1 MECGSGK
8 VARRRPKGV
17 LEIGWACFESAA
29 AGRFEHVPLHICY
42 AEDTVRR
49 VTVQAGGGHGWRISA
64 LTTPRDKPA
73 PWKIVVVTGA
83 PSWAE
88 YWAPLLAALP
98 ADREMIVVDRPG
110 FAGSEPVEYVGDIRI
125 QAAALAPLLAAKP
138 GQKVLL
144 VGQSYGAAIAA
155 LMAAAQPRG
164 LKGLVLLSGYFGE
177 TGPTARWLVDWGSKL
192 LPFIPRDLK
201 NAVREVAGQASQL
214 AHLHS
219 VLPRVTVPLHIIHG
233 DADDFAP
240 IETAERFHARLKLHR
255 SAGATFRRVA
265 GANHFLNDGP
275 PEELIRLLEACLPPP
290 TSLDRVKSI
299 LESQWLQFK
308 SIIPLNAPGWIPA
321 PAEMIKTVTSALS
334 SDHERRVRPTP
345 LARIASAFS
354 QALHSARGDP
364 LHVRRGA

>member
-1 MECGSGK
+1 M
-8 VARRRPKGV
+8 ARRRPKGV

-29 AGRFEHVPLHICY
+29 AGRFEHVPTHACY

-49 VTVQAGGGHGWRISA
+49 VQIEAGGGHGWRISA
-64 LTTPRDKPA
+64 LTTPREKPA

-110 FAGSEPVEYVGDIRI
+110 FAGSEPVEYVGDIRV
-125 QAAALAPLLAAKP
+125 QATALAPLLEAAP

-155 LMAAAQPRG
+155 LMAAARPRS

-177 TGPTARWLVDWGSKL
+177 AGPTARWLVDWGSKL

-201 NAVREVAGQASQL
+201 NAVREVAEQPSQL
-214 AHLHS
+214 EHLHAA
-219 VLPRVTVPLHIIHG
+219 LDRVRVPLHIVHG

-240 IETAERFHARLKLHR
+240 IETAERFYDRLRDHR
-255 SAGATFRRVA
+255 SARARFQRVPGAD
-265 GANHFLNDGP
+265 HFLNDGP
-275 PEELIRLLEACLPPP
+275 PDELIALLEDCLPAP
-290 TSLDRVKSI
+290 TALDRLRGLKRPR
-299 LESQWLQFK
+299 WLQFP
-308 SIIPLNAPGWIPA
+308 STIPLNVSQIFARPG
-321 PAEMIKTVTSALS
+321 
-334 SDHERRVRPTP
+334 
-345 LARIASAFS
+345 
-354 QALHSARGDP
+354 
-364 LHVRRGA
+364 

>member
-1 MECGSGK
+1 M
-8 VARRRPKGV
+8 ARRRPKGV

-29 AGRFEHVPLHICY
+29 AGRFEHVPIHVCY

-49 VTVQAGGGHGWRISA
+49 VTIEAGGGHGWRISA

-125 QAAALAPLLAAKP
+125 QAAALAPLLEARP

-155 LMAAAQPRG
+155 LMAAAGPRS

-177 TGPTARWLVDWGSKL
+177 SGPTAKWLVEWGSKL

-214 AHLHS
+214 KHLHAA
-219 VLPRVTVPLHIIHG
+219 LDRVRVPLHILHG

-240 IETAERFHARLKLHR
+240 IETAERFHDRLREHRTARAR
-255 SAGATFRRVA
+255 FRRVP
-265 GANHFLNDGP
+265 GADHFLNDGP
-275 PEELIRLLEACLPPP
+275 PEDLIALLEECLPRERP
-290 TSLDRVKSI
+290 LDRLRTFFASSGLKFPSTI
-299 LESQWLQFK
+299 L
-308 SIIPLNAPGWIPA
+308 LNASRLITRTG
-321 PAEMIKTVTSALS
+321 
-334 SDHERRVRPTP
+334 
-345 LARIASAFS
+345 
-354 QALHSARGDP
+354 
-364 LHVRRGA
+364 

>member
-1 MECGSGK
+1 M
-8 VARRRPKGV
+8 ARRRPKGV

-29 AGRFEHVPLHICY
+29 AGRFEHVPIHVCY

-49 VTVQAGGGHGWRISA
+49 VTVEAGGGHGWRISA
-64 LTTPRDKPA
+64 LTTPRDKTA

-110 FAGSEPVEYVGDIRI
+110 FAGSEPVEYVGDIRV
-125 QAAALAPLLAAKP
+125 QAAALAPLLHAAP

-155 LMAAAQPRG
+155 LMAAEGPKS

-177 TGPTARWLVDWGSKL
+177 SGPTARWLVDWGSKL

-201 NAVREVAGQASQL
+201 NAVREVAGQATQL
-214 AHLHS
+214 EHLHAA
-219 VLPRVTVPLHIIHG
+219 LDRLTQPLHIIHG

-240 IETAERFHARLKLHR
+240 IETAERLRDRLAARRELKPR
-255 SAGATFRRVA
+255 FQRVA
-265 GANHFLNDGP
+265 RANHFLNDGP
-275 PEELIRLLEACLPPP
+275 PDDLIKLIEGCLPAP
-290 TSLDRVKSI
+290 TRLERFQTAI
-299 LESQWLQFK
+299 ESQWLQFVQT
-308 SIIPLNAPGWIPA
+308 IPLNALRVIARPG
-321 PAEMIKTVTSALS
+321 
-334 SDHERRVRPTP
+334 
-345 LARIASAFS
+345 
-354 QALHSARGDP
+354 
-364 LHVRRGA
+364 

>member
-1 MECGSGK
+1 M
-8 VARRRPKGV
+8 ARRRPKGV

-29 AGRFEHVPLHICY
+29 AGRFEHVPIHVCY
-42 AEDTVRR
+42 TEDTVRR
-49 VTVQAGGGHGWRISA
+49 ITLEAGGGHGWRISA
-64 LTTPRDKPA
+64 LTTPRDRPA

-98 ADREMIVVDRPG
+98 QDREMVVVDRPG

-125 QAAALAPLLAAKP
+125 QAAALAPLLEAAP

-155 LMAAAQPRG
+155 LMAAAQPKS

-177 TGPTARWLVDWGSKL
+177 SGPTARWLVDWGHKL

-214 AHLHS
+214 EHLHAA
-219 VLPRVTVPLHIIHG
+219 LHRVTVPLNIVHG

-240 IETAERFHARLKLHR
+240 IETAERFHDRLCAHRTARV
-255 SAGATFRRVA
+255 SFRRVA
-265 GANHFLNDGP
+265 GADHFLNDGP
-275 PEELIRLLEACLPPP
+275 PEALISLLEECLPPP
-290 TSLDRVKSI
+290 TQWMEFRTVTLPR
-299 LESQWLQFK
+299 WLQLL
-308 SIIPLNAPGWIPA
+308 STIPLNAFRLTTRPG
-321 PAEMIKTVTSALS
+321 
-334 SDHERRVRPTP
+334 
-345 LARIASAFS
+345 
-354 QALHSARGDP
+354 
-364 LHVRRGA
+364 

>member
-1 MECGSGK
+1 M
-8 VARRRPKGV
+8 ARKRPKGV

-29 AGRFEHVPLHICY
+29 AGRFEHVPIHVCY

-49 VTVQAGGGHGWRISA
+49 VNIEAGGGHGWRISA

-110 FAGSEPVEYVGDIRI
+110 FAGSEPVEYVGDIRV
-125 QAAALAPLLAAKP
+125 QAAALAPLMEAAP
-138 GQKVLL
+138 GQRVLL

-155 LMAAAQPRG
+155 LMAGARPKS

-177 TGPTARWLVDWGSKL
+177 AGPTAKWLVDWGSKL

-201 NAVREVAGQASQL
+201 NAVREVAGQRSQL
-214 AHLHS
+214 EHLHAA
-219 VLPRVTVPLHIIHG
+219 VARVQVPLHILHG

-240 IETAERFHARLKLHR
+240 IETAARFHDTLKDHRVAKAR
-255 SAGATFRRVA
+255 FRRVI
-265 GANHFLNDGP
+265 GADHFLNDGP
-275 PEELIRLLEACLPPP
+275 PEDLIALLEECLPAPRP
-290 TSLDRVKSI
+290 LERLMALVKTSRLKFLST
-299 LESQWLQFK
+299 
-308 SIIPLNAPGWIPA
+308 IPLNVSRLITRTG
-321 PAEMIKTVTSALS
+321 
-334 SDHERRVRPTP
+334 
-345 LARIASAFS
+345 
-354 QALHSARGDP
+354 
-364 LHVRRGA
+364 

>member
-1 MECGSGK
+1 M
-8 VARRRPKGV
+8 
-17 LEIGWACFESAA
+17 
-29 AGRFEHVPLHICY
+29 
-42 AEDTVRR
+42 
-49 VTVQAGGGHGWRISA
+49 
-64 LTTPRDKPA
+64 
-73 PWKIVVVTGA
+73 
-83 PSWAE
+83 
-88 YWAPLLAALP
+88 
-98 ADREMIVVDRPG
+98 
-110 FAGSEPVEYVGDIRI
+110 
-125 QAAALAPLLAAKP
+125 
-138 GQKVLL
+138 
-144 VGQSYGAAIAA
+144 
-155 LMAAAQPRG
+155 
-164 LKGLVLLSGYFGE
+164 
-177 TGPTARWLVDWGSKL
+177 
-192 LPFIPRDLK
+192 
-201 NAVREVAGQASQL
+201 
-214 AHLHS
+214 
-219 VLPRVTVPLHIIHG
+219 LPRVTVPLHIIHG

-345 LARIASAFS
+345 LARIASTFS

>member
-1 MECGSGK
+1 MLTGFVEIN
-8 VARRRPKGV
+8 VARKRPKGV

-29 AGRFEHVPLHICY
+29 AGRFEHVPIHVCY

-49 VTVQAGGGHGWRISA
+49 ISIEAGGGHGWRISA
-64 LTTPRDKPA
+64 LTTPRDRPA

-110 FAGSEPVEYVGDIRI
+110 FAGSEPVEYVGDIRV
-125 QAAALAPLLAAKP
+125 QAAALAPLLEAAP

-144 VGQSYGAAIAA
+144 VGQSYGAAIAS
-155 LMAAAQPRG
+155 LMAAARPKA

-177 TGPTARWLVDWGSKL
+177 SGPAAKWLVEWGTKL

-201 NAVREVAGQASQL
+201 NAVREVAGQPSQL
-214 AHLHS
+214 AHLHAA
-219 VLPRVTVPLHIIHG
+219 LDRVRAPLHIVHG

-240 IETAERFHARLKLHR
+240 IETAERVHDALRGRR
-255 SAGATFRRVA
+255 SARVRFRRVP

-275 PEELIRLLEACLPPP
+275 PDALIALLEECLPARGSWSRLLPLDLIRGLKFPRTILLNVPKLI
-290 TSLDRVKSI
+290 TR
-299 LESQWLQFK
+299 
-308 SIIPLNAPGWIPA
+308 PG
-321 PAEMIKTVTSALS
+321 
-334 SDHERRVRPTP
+334 
-345 LARIASAFS
+345 
-354 QALHSARGDP
+354 
-364 LHVRRGA
+364 

>member
-1 MECGSGK
+1 M
-8 VARRRPKGV
+8 ARRRPKGV

-29 AGRFEHVPLHICY
+29 AGRFEHVPIHVCY

-49 VTVQAGGGHGWRISA
+49 INIEAGGGHGWRISA

-125 QAAALAPLLAAKP
+125 QAAALAPLLEAAP

-155 LMAAAQPRG
+155 LMAAAGPRS

-177 TGPTARWLVDWGSKL
+177 SGPTAKWLVEWGSKL

-201 NAVREVAGQASQL
+201 NAVREVAGQHSQL
-214 AHLHS
+214 EHLHTAIA
-219 VLPRVTVPLHIIHG
+219 RIRVPLHILHG

-240 IETAERFHARLKLHR
+240 IETAERFHETVRGHR
-255 SAGATFRRVA
+255 SATARFRRVA
-265 GANHFLNDGP
+265 GADHFLNDGP
-275 PEELIRLLEACLPPP
+275 PDELIALLEECLPKPRLWP
-290 TSLDRVKSI
+290 WLTTLSLP
-299 LESQWLQFK
+299 QGLQFLK
-308 SIIPLNAPGWIPA
+308 TIPLNVSRFATRPG
-321 PAEMIKTVTSALS
+321 
-334 SDHERRVRPTP
+334 
-345 LARIASAFS
+345 
-354 QALHSARGDP
+354 
-364 LHVRRGA
+364 